1 MANTEQTGKAKQN
14 YTNEQKTKEN
24 QNKTKLKTTLNIK
37 RMSNTGVNPGTQE
50 RQALPASYNTPIVLI
65 MYKVSVMYLFKRV
78 IAFSSFYDFDVD
90 YGIVP
95 SDMVFPQFHY
105 YI

>member
-24 QNKTKLKTTLNIK
+24 QNKTKLKTTQNIK

-65 MYKVSVMYLFKRV
+65 MYKVSVMYLL
-78 IAFSSFYDFDVD
+78 
-90 YGIVP
+90 
-95 SDMVFPQFHY
+95 FPLSMILMLIMELFRQIWYFPNFITIY
-105 YI
+105 KIQ